1 LTERLQINVSWLLA
15 LRWAAVAGQLITLL
29 VVWIV
34 LGANLPMTPLLI
46 LIGITAL
53 TNIFFASWYVWV
65 DRNYL
70 WGEWTP
76 IGYALVDIIMTLDI
90 VLLSGLLYLTGG
102 ADNPF
107 SVFFLVNLALAAVVV
122 RNWLVWLIGGLS
134 VLLYALLSIWHVPLP
149 VVDPALMRKG
159 ITGVLT
165 LVDEGRL
172 IAFLAASAAIA
183 YFIAR
188 LTREVRDRDQELDAA
203 RRREA
208 RNEKLEAMATLAA
221 GAAHELAT
229 PLSTIAVV
237 ARELERHLSSSGGS
251 EECLADTALIRTELA
266 QCRTILDRMAGRA
279 GEVVGEG
286 MAELS
291 PSDLVQEILTGLPQ
305 SDRIEI
311 TIDDPAGARM
321 ILPRV
326 AIGQALRG
334 LAKNALDAA
343 GRDGRVSIS
352 IIAKG
357 ASVEIAI
364 RDTGPGMPE
373 DILRRVGEPFFTTK
387 QPGEGTGLGI
397 FLARAV
403 LDRIGGSLD
412 LSSIV
417 GEGTI
422 ARVILPR
429 MRSRNGSAGP

>member
-1 LTERLQINVSWLLA
+1 MTERLQINVSWLLA

-29 VVWIV
+29 VVWLA
-34 LGANLPMTPLLI
+34 LGASLPTTPLLI

-53 TNIFFASWYVWV
+53 SNIFFASWYVWV

-70 WGEWTP
+70 WGEWTH

-90 VLLSGLLYLTGG
+90 ILLSGLLYLTGG
-102 ADNPF
+102 ANNPF

-122 RNWLVWLIGGLS
+122 RNWLVWIIGGLC
-134 VLLYALLSIWHVPLP
+134 VFLYALLIIWHVPLP
-149 VVDPALMRKG
+149 VVDPAMMRRG
-159 ITGVLT
+159 ITGVLS

-172 IAFLAASAAIA
+172 VAFLAASASIA

-188 LTREVRDRDQELDAA
+188 LTREVRDRDLELDAA

-291 PSDLVQEILTGLPQ
+291 PSDLVQEIVTGLPQ
-305 SDRIEI
+305 ADRIEV
-311 TIDDPAGARM
+311 TIEDPAGAKM

-343 GRDGRVSIS
+343 GRDGEVSIS
-352 IIAKG
+352 IVAKG
-357 ASVEIAI
+357 ASVDIAI

-373 DILRRVGEPFFTTK
+373 EILRRVGEPFFTTK

-417 GEGTI
+417 GEGTT

-429 MRSRNGSAGP
+429 VRSRNAATNP